1 MESYQRWIWQLPQWP
16 ALTFNAAQCQ
26 VPLAKA
32 RQAQGQLLG
41 KASAIGLEGLLPH
54 VRDALTQE
62 AITTSSIEGEKLDP
76 ESVRSSIARRLG
88 LDSGGAPPSEGKG
101 NLEGLIDV
109 LQDATLNTQSP
120 LTIDRMCNWHGA
132 LFPTGFS
139 GMSRIAVG
147 ELRSVPMDVVSGAVG
162 RTKVHYSAPPAA
174 LLEGQVGAFVA
185 WFNESNPN
193 TGSRPIDGLL
203 RAALSH
209 VWFETLHPFDDG
221 NGRIGRAILQLAI
234 GQDMGQPGR
243 IVTLSRQIE
252 SCKAQYYN
260 ALERA
265 QHSHTLDVTPWVVWM
280 LEQMSLASEF
290 ASQTIDYSLQRIQ
303 FQASMYQ
310 QALNERQLKTMQK
323 LLDAG
328 PKGYIGGMTTRK
340 HGSMYQVSTPTA
352 ARDLIDLEK
361 RGLLIKQGKGR
372 SVRYYPAIEGWAE
385 ELLPDKAHVV
395 Q

>member
-1 MESYQRWIWQLPQWP
+1 MKTDQRWIWQLPQWP
-16 ALTFNAAQCQ
+16 ELAFSAEQCQ
-26 VPLAKA
+26 VQLAKA
-32 RQAQGQLLG
+32 RQAQGLLLG
-41 KASAIGLEGLLPH
+41 KARAIGLEGLLPH

-62 AITTSSIEGEKLDP
+62 AITTSAIEGEKLDP
-76 ESVRSSIARRLG
+76 QSVRSSIARRLG
-88 LDSGGAPPSEGKG
+88 LDSGGAPPSEGQR

-109 LQDATLNTQSP
+109 LQDATLNTESP
-120 LTIDRMCNWHGA
+120 LTIDRMCSWHGA

-147 ELRSVPMDVVSGAVG
+147 ELRSVPMEVVNGAVG

-174 LLEGQVGAFVA
+174 LLESQVGAFVA
-185 WFNESNPN
+185 WFNQSNPN
-193 TGSRPIDGLL
+193 TGSRPLDGLL

-209 VWFETLHPFDDG
+209 LWFETLHPFDDG

-265 QHSHTLDVTPWVVWM
+265 QRSHTLDVTPWVEWM
-280 LEQMSLASEF
+280 LQQIYLASEF
-290 ASQTIDYSLQRIQ
+290 ASQTIEYSLQRIQ
-303 FQASMYQ
+303 FQASMSK
-310 QALNERQLKTMQK
+310 QALNERQLKTMRK

-328 PKGYIGGMTTRK
+328 PKGYVGGMTTRK
-340 HGSMYQVSTPTA
+340 HESISEVSTPTA
-352 ARDLIDLEK
+352 ARDLIDLAN
-361 RGLLIKQGKGR
+361 RGLLVKQGKGR
-372 SVRYYPAIEGWAE
+372 SVRYYPAIEGWA
-385 ELLPDKAHVV
+385 P
-395 Q
+395 